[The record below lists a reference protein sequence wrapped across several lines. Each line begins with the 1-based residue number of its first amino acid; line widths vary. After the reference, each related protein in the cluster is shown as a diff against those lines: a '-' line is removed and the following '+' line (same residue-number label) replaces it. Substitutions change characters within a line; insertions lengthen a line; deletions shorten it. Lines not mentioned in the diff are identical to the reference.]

1 VSGTRRRGGSG
12 ATGAL
17 DTSTVALWA
26 VLVLV
31 VVGGALVTIAVHLG
45 ARLQARLDGAAAT
58 PVDLPLNPFE
68 LLASLATGRLPWP
81 AAATWVLGALAAL
94 ALVGTVA
101 AGLVWRR
108 RTRGRQRV
116 DRAARYLGRLKAVG
130 SLTEAGARRRAERL
144 GVQGDGEGKAVP
156 GGLPIGRHV
165 PSGRLLVS
173 SWEDVCVDIWGPRTG
188 KTTSRVVPA
197 ILAAP
202 GAVLATSNKR
212 DLVDA
217 TRDVRGQRGQV
228 WVFDPQ
234 GVAGESA
241 TWWWDPLSYVVD
253 EVKAV
258 TLARLFATAG
268 REANARTDAY
278 FDNAATSLLAN
289 LLLAAAVDS
298 RPITQVYLWLAD
310 PREDEPV
317 QILRAHDHPMPAAA
331 VAGVV
336 NAPDRQR
343 GGIYGTAQEIVSFLT
358 NRVATRW
365 VTPDGGS
372 LASDRRPRFDPAAFV
387 AAGAEAQTLYSLS
400 REGEG
405 SAGPLVTALT
415 VAVTEAAERLARRS
429 AGGRLP
435 VPLVGVLDEAAN
447 VCRWRNLPDLY
458 SHYGSRGIVLMTFLQ
473 SWSQGVEV
481 WGRDGMRKLWG
492 AATVR
497 VFGGGNTD
505 PEFLPD
511 VSQLVGDYDAPAPT
525 TSSSRTGASRSYGT
539 RSERVLDVAELSAL
553 PLGRAL
559 VFASGTPAVLVRTLP
574 WMDGEHAAAVRASL
588 AAHDPTGRLDAE
600 EVGDLRASAQQRA
613 QQRGQYRPQR
623 STVLG
628 RTGTAGDGPE
638 QDPGPKANPWL
649 T

>member
-1 VSGTRRRGGSG
+1 M
-12 ATGAL
+12 L
-17 DTSTVALWA
+17 LWTA
-26 VLVLV
+26 LV
-31 VVGGALVTIAVHLG
+31 VLTVGGALVTGAVHLG
-45 ARLQARLDGAAAT
+45 ARLQARLDGPAAT
-58 PVDLPLNPFE
+58 PVDLPANPFE
-68 LLASLATGRLPWP
+68 LLAELTTGRQPWP
-81 AAATWVLGALAAL
+81 PAATAVLVALAVLALLAASAAALL
-94 ALVGTVA
+94 
-101 AGLVWRR
+101 WRR
-108 RTRGRQRV
+108 RRRGRAPV
-116 DRAARYLGRLKAVG
+116 DRVARYLGRLSAVRH
-130 SLTEAGARRRAERL
+130 LTEDGARRRAERL
-144 GVQGDGEGKAVP
+144 GVQTSDSTEAVP
-156 GGLPIGRHV
+156 AGLPIGRHV

-217 TRDVRGQRGQV
+217 TRDVRAARGRV

-234 GVAGESA
+234 GVAEEAA

-258 TLARLFATAG
+258 TLARLFAAAG
-268 REANARTDAY
+268 RDANARTDAY

-289 LLLAAAVDS
+289 LLLAAAVAG
-298 RPITQVYLWLAD
+298 RPITQVYLWLAN

-317 QILRAHDHPMPAAA
+317 EILRAHDHPMPAAA

-336 NAPDRQR
+336 NAPEKQR

-372 LASDRRPRFDPAAFV
+372 AASDRRPRFDPAAFV
-387 AAGAEAQTLYSLS
+387 AAGGQAQTLYSLS

-447 VCRWRNLPDLY
+447 VCRWRDLPDLY

-511 VSQLVGDYDAPAPT
+511 ISQLVGEYDAPTPT
-525 TSSSRTGASRSYGT
+525 TSTSRTGSSRSYST
-539 RSERVLDVAELSAL
+539 RSERVLDVAELAAL

-574 WMDGEHAAAVRASL
+574 WMEGPHAAAVRASL
-588 AAHDPTGRLDAE
+588 DAHDPTGRLEPAE
-600 EVGDLRASAQQRA
+600 VEELRRTSQVAPEPPSARA
-613 QQRGQYRPQR
+613 
-623 STVLG
+623 
-628 RTGTAGDGPE
+628 
-638 QDPGPKANPWL
+638 ANPWL

>member
-1 VSGTRRRGGSG
+1 MSGTRRRS
-12 ATGAL
+12 ASTGAAGLGGL
-17 DTSTVALWA
+17 DSSTLLLWA
-26 VLVLV
+26 ALTV
-31 VVGGALVTIAVHLG
+31 VVGGGGIVVVAVHLG
-45 ARLQARLDGAAAT
+45 VWLQGSGA
-58 PVDLPLNPFE
+58 DLPVNPFV
-68 LLASLATGRLPWP
+68 LLAWLATGRLPWP
-81 AAATWVLGALAAL
+81 QPATWLLVALAVLLVAAAAAAALVWRRWSRRRSPVDRAARHLGRVGALAAL
-94 ALVGTVA
+94 TETGARASATRLAIEPSGA
-101 AGLVWRR
+101 AG
-108 RTRGRQRV
+108 
-116 DRAARYLGRLKAVG
+116 D
-130 SLTEAGARRRAERL
+130 
-144 GVQGDGEGKAVP
+144 AVP
-156 GGLPIGRHV
+156 AGLPIGRHV

-188 KTTSRVVPA
+188 KTTSRAIPA

-217 TRDVRGQRGQV
+217 TRDVRAARGPV

-234 GVAGESA
+234 GVAGEAA

-258 TLARLFATAG
+258 TLARLFATAS
-268 REANARTDAY
+268 RDPHARTDAY

-289 LLLAAAVDS
+289 LLLAAAVAG

-317 QILRAHDHPMPAAA
+317 TILREGGHPMPAAA

-336 NAPDRQR
+336 NAPEKQR
-343 GGIYGTAQEIVSFLT
+343 GGIYGTAQEVVSFLT

-372 LASDRRPRFDPAAFV
+372 HASDRRPRFDPAAFV
-387 AAGAEAQTLYSLS
+387 AAGGPAQTLYSLS

-447 VCRWRNLPDLY
+447 VCRWRGLPDLY
-458 SHYGSRGIVLMTFLQ
+458 SHYGSRGIVLMTILQ

-481 WGRDGMRKLWG
+481 WGRDGMRKLWS
-492 AATVR
+492 AANVR
-497 VFGGGNTD
+497 VYGGGVSET
-505 PEFLPD
+505 EFLAEM
-511 VSQLVGDYDAPAPT
+511 SQLAGEYDAPAPS
-525 TSSSRTGASRSYGT
+525 TSSSRTGSSRSYAT
-539 RSERVLDVAELSAL
+539 RTERVLDVGELGAL
-553 PLGRAL
+553 PRGRAL
-559 VFASGTPAVLVRTLP
+559 VFASGAPAALVRTLP
-574 WMDGEHAAAVRASL
+574 WMEGPHAAAVRASL
-588 AAHDPTGRLDAE
+588 AAHDPTGRLEADDLE
-600 EVGDLRASAQQRA
+600 ELRRTAPTSA
-613 QQRGQYRPQR
+613 
-623 STVLG
+623 
-628 RTGTAGDGPE
+628 
-638 QDPGPKANPWL
+638 PKANPWL